1 MSSAFCSLD
10 EAFSGPVMP
19 LPGGKKKKDKSHK
32 EGFVPGPLSGSPL
45 SGSPDMNRG
54 IPEAMAPPP
63 DNGSKPESAAA
74 LHDFF
79 PLPGETAEPEEWA
92 KAFSL
97 EGSNMPRPDGA
108 VSVAGKSTLWRKIPV
123 AASASASVAIAPN
136 HSMAAGSDVYQRLD
150 ALTKQLDSLTSAS
163 PMQSTAELFLF
174 IAIGLLFLLAID
186 TLLRCA
192 TSIALAAQGRGSIM
206 NGGGI
211 YRGGSRG
218 YGLSRRWRG

>member
-1 MSSAFCSLD
+1 
-10 EAFSGPVMP
+10 MP
-19 LPGGKKKKDKSHK
+19 LPGGKKKKDRSHK

-54 IPEAMAPPP
+54 VPEAMAPPP
-63 DNGSKPESAAA
+63 DNASKPESAVA

-108 VSVAGKSTLWRKIPV
+108 VSVAGKSTLWRKVPV
-123 AASASASVAIAPN
+123 PAPATSALGLPASVPM
-136 HSMAAGSDVYQRLD
+136 HSMAAGSDVHQRLD

-192 TSIALAAQGRGSIM
+192 TSIALATQGRSGSSVS
-206 NGGGI
+206 GG